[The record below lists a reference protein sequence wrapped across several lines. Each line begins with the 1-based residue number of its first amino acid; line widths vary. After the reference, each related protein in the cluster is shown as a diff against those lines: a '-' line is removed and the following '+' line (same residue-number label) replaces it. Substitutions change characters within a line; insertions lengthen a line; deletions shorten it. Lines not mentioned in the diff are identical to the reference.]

1 MLRAGITGNHGVT
14 RLRIAAIVIFAVAAS
29 SCTPESEEEDG
40 KTAAESGERASEP
53 RQPSESRNQGASTS
67 AAAQGQR
74 SVKASGEQAAS
85 ESERDVFR
93 VCADP
98 HNLPFSDRAERGF
111 ENKIA
116 DLMAGE
122 LDLPVE
128 YYWVPQQMGFDRLS
142 LKGWNEQEQ
151 RFQCDLVM
159 GTTSLD
165 VGTITTPYYASTYT
179 LVYSRDGKLGDLDAA
194 QDFIAKARA
203 DGTLRIGTFD
213 VGPGAAWL
221 QQNGLLTQLE
231 PYQAQSGSR
240 AVTPARIVKDVVDDK
255 IDAALVWGPIGGF
268 YAQQYKT
275 ANLEV
280 LPLKSQ
286 GIRFEYGISMGMRY
300 GEDEWM
306 QTIERL
312 IAENKDQM
320 HKVLAGYNVPLVEIP
335 KEDLVQEDDDD

>member
-1 MLRAGITGNHGVT
+1 MLKAGSKVNNGMTQVSIV
-14 RLRIAAIVIFAVAAS
+14 AAMIFALAAS
-29 SCTPESEEEDG
+29 SCTPESEEGGE
-40 KTAAESGERASEP
+40 TAAESGKDTAEP
-53 RQPSESRNQGASTS
+53 RKPESGKQGVS
-67 AAAQGQR
+67 AQGQR
-74 SVKASGEQAAS
+74 GATAAGKQAAG
-85 ESERDVFR
+85 EPERDVFR

-98 HNLPFSDRAERGF
+98 HNLPFSNRAKQGF

-116 DLMAGE
+116 ELMARD

-142 LKGWNEQEQ
+142 LKGWNEQEH

-179 LVYSRDGKLGDLDAA
+179 LVYPRDGKLGDLDSAR
-194 QDFIAKARA
+194 DLIAKAQA
-203 DGTLRIGTFD
+203 DSSLRIGTFD
-213 VGPGAAWL
+213 MGPGAAWL

-240 AVTPARIVKDVVDDK
+240 AVTPARIVKDVADGK
-255 IDAALVWGPIGGF
+255 IDAALVWGPIGGY
-268 YAQQYKT
+268 YAQQYKS

-280 LPLKSQ
+280 LPLQSE
-286 GIRFEYGISMGMRY
+286 GIRFDYSISMGMRY

-306 QTIERL
+306 RTVERL
-312 IAENKDQM
+312 IAENKEQM
-320 HKVLAGYNVPLVEIP
+320 HKVLAEYNVPLVEIP
-335 KEDLVQEDDDD
+335 KEDMVKEDDDD